1 MLILL
6 SKVTTPVIGWIS
18 QLLGWLMNGIYIVL
32 GNLGTE
38 KIGWSIIIYTLIV
51 YMVMLPIQIR
61 TQKQSK
67 MQAYMQPEITKV
79 QRKYQGRRD
88 QESMTRMNEEMQNVY
103 AKYGFSPYGTCLPL
117 AFQMVLLIGV
127 YQVIYHIPGY
137 VTKIGS
143 MFSGLADKILAAP
156 GGASAMAQF
165 ISDNRINVRGIGDTL
180 SQANVIDALYLLK
193 PSQWA
198 MLPQVNALSS
208 LSSEMTKLQNDLQG
222 VNYFMG
228 MNISM
233 SPWDIIKD
241 SFTTHSWGFL
251 FLAILVPVLAWLT
264 QWVGV
269 KLQPQQPTDD
279 NNQMMNTMKS
289 MNLIMPIFSA
299 MICATLSFG
308 VGIYWI
314 AGAVLRAVQMIFI
327 NRSMMKVDMEE
338 MIKKNLE
345 KAAKKK
351 SKKKKVNANTIDEK
365 QAVDRSRVNA
375 QAYANRKGI
384 RTNYNNSA
392 SKNSKDSQEIWNYQ
406 SDDPTSM
413 FSKANMVSRYNDTHK
428 TTQTR
433 SGKGKK
439 GKK

>member
-1 MLILL
+1 MEDSELLILL

-18 QLLGWLMNGIYIVL
+18 QLLGWLMNGIYIAL
-32 GNLGTE
+32 ANLGTE

-67 MQAYMQPEITKV
+67 MQAFMQPEISKV
-79 QRKYQGRRD
+79 QKKYQGRRD
-88 QESMTRMNEEMQNVY
+88 QESMTRMNQEMQTIY

-137 VTKIGS
+137 ISRIGS
-143 MFSGLADKILAAP
+143 IFSGLADKILALP

-165 ISDNRINVRGIGDTL
+165 ITDNRINVRVGETL
-180 SQANVIDALYLLK
+180 TQANVIDALYLLK
-193 PSQWA
+193 PSQWTS
-198 MLPQVNALSS
+198 LTEISTFSSLTTDITS
-208 LSSEMTKLQNDLQG
+208 LSSNLKH

-228 MNISM
+228 MNIAM
-233 SPWDIIKD
+233 SPWDIMKE
-241 SFTTHSWGFL
+241 SASNGSWGFL
-251 FLAILVPVLAWLT
+251 ILAILIPVLAWLT

-269 KLQPQQPTDD
+269 KLQPQQATDD
-279 NNQMMNTMKS
+279 NNQMAATMKS
-289 MNLIMPIFSA
+289 MTLIMPIFSA
-299 MICATLSFG
+299 FICATLSFG

-314 AGAVLRAVQMIFI
+314 TGAILRAVQMVFI

-351 SKKKKVNANTIDEK
+351 KRKKANTVNEK
-365 QAVDRSRVNA
+365 DAVDRSRVNA
-375 QAYANRKGI
+375 QAYASRKNI
-384 RTNYNNSA
+384 RTYNNSA
-392 SKNSKDSQEIWNYQ
+392 AGKSGDDGASSTYQ
-406 SDDPTSM
+406 SDNPNSM
-413 FSKANMVSRYNDTHK
+413 FSKVNMVNRYNDAHK
-428 TTQTR
+428 STSTK
-433 SGKGKK
+433 SGKRRKK
-439 GKK
+439 